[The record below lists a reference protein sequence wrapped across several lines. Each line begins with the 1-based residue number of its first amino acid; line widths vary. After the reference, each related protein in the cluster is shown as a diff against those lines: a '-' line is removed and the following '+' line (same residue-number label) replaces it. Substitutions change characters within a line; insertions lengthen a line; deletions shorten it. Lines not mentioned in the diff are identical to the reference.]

1 MEVAHSLRRSLLVE
15 WQQAALW
22 GLLPGL
28 AANWHLKS
36 QNSAE
41 TAAFPE
47 DSLAVGPPFQEEMAA
62 ASLAAAS
69 LGLGVSSV
77 AASFP
82 DTSFL
87 AFPVAASRT
96 AFEGPCRA
104 SWQAS

>member
-62 ASLAAAS
+62 ASWAAAS
-69 LGLGVSSV
+69 LELGVSS

-82 DTSFL
+82 DTSFP

-96 AFEGPCRA
+96 ASEGPFRA
-104 SWQAS
+104 S